1 MVYVTSP
8 RLDYQPDPG
17 NHWTLTALQGQLP
30 QDARVADLTGN
41 VHAEGRPTGSSDLMR
56 IDTTLLHLD
65 MPQQH
70 SHHRLTGT
78 GRVERP
84 HIARSR
90 HACGYQGQPARTVC
104 GCACLRRALTC
115 HRDTRCWD
123 TRLLALLTVWAGTS
137 VASDS
142 ANDADA
148 CHETLCLN
156 ASHLEYSPNHLVLH
170 QFDIVDTTKGRTQVK
185 GDLAEGTGRDSKN
198 STWVLTGHVQV
209 FMPQG
214 HLSAERA
221 TMQIVNNR
229 IRTMTAQGSAQGSP
243 AEFES
248 SGDTSGL
255 RSARLR
261 QERCGGCDRTRAWT
275 RRRDHL
281 QP

>member
-1 MVYVTSP
+1 MPP
-8 RLDYQPDPG
+8 RY
-17 NHWTLTALQGQLP
+17 ALL
-30 QDARVADLTGN
+30 
-41 VHAEGRPTGSSDLMR
+41 
-56 IDTTLLHLD
+56 
-65 MPQQH
+65 
-70 SHHRLTGT
+70 
-78 GRVERP
+78 
-84 HIARSR
+84 
-90 HACGYQGQPARTVC
+90 GYA
-104 GCACLRRALTC
+104 
-115 HRDTRCWD
+115 
-123 TRLLALLTVWAGTS
+123 LLALLTVWAGTS

-198 STWVLTGHVQV
+198 STWVLTGNVQV

-255 RSARLR
+255 GLPGSAKSGVAAAIEHAHGHADEIIYSLDHNELQLNGNSWLSNGCNEISSQHIAYDIASQKVHAETNPGDKAGVHIIAR
-261 QERCGGCDRTRAWT
+261 RCAAETDK
-275 RRRDHL
+275 
-281 QP
+281 P